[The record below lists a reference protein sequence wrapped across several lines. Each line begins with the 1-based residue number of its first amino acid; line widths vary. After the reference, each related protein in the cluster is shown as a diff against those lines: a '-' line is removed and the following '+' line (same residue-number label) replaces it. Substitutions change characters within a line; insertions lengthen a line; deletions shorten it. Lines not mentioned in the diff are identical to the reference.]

1 MKIKEVKETITR
13 FDGETFEFTQFEI
26 EAKDGYILSK
36 KGYNYGKSV
45 ITDDPNGWIEVEE

>member
-1 MKIKEVKETITR
+1 MTIKEVKETITR

-36 KGYNYGKSV
+36 KGFNYGKSV